1 MPCNRTN
8 IFGNKIQH
16 LNALKLLIGSTTG
29 IRFTESRQRLVV
41 ITSIF
46 QCDNITLSQS
56 RYHHGKFVKITCH
69 PSKLLL
75 CFTSPEISIL
85 PLSLRFVIRNAE
97 KSVEIFF
104 YPPLP
109 LIWLLDCCILLN
121 HPPRRVNRK
130 PETFML
136 LVEFQ
141 NTRLVHSGH
150 NLFSFTEISP
160 IYQSDN
166 YRNILTATNKKME
179 RTSKKKHDV

>member
-1 MPCNRTN
+1 MPCNHTN

-56 RYHHGKFVKITCH
+56 RNHHGKFVKITSH

-104 YPPLP
+104 T
-109 LIWLLDCCILLN
+109 LLSRWFDYWIAVFFWIILQGELTGS
-121 HPPRRVNRK
+121 RK
-130 PETFML
+130 PSCCWSSFKTRGLFIPVTIYSRL
-136 LVEFQ
+136 LKFHQ
-141 NTRLVHSGH
+141 SIKAITI
-150 NLFSFTEISP
+150 EIF
-160 IYQSDN
+160 
-166 YRNILTATNKKME
+166 
-179 RTSKKKHDV
+179 